1 MINGKFV
8 LEMMNDE
15 CKIVEK
21 LEKQVCLGSGHFHVC
36 LSGHMA
42 GYNLH
47 KAMKRSVQ
55 WAIHSKLGVSMGEWK
70 KQNKT

>member
-55 WAIHSKLGVSMGEWK
+55 
-70 KQNKT
+70 